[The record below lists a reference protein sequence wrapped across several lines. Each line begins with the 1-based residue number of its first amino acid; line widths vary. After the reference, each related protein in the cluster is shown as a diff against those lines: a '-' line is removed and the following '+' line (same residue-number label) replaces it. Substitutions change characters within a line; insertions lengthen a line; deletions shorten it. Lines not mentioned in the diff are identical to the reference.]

1 MTRAGG
7 LALYTRVAGDSAG
20 VVIRGY
26 STSFSAASKLL
37 PAPVRRRVG
46 AVYAMVRL
54 ADEIVDGASADAGL
68 PPEQARRLLDAMEA
82 ETAAAIACGYSTNL
96 VIHAFATV
104 ARTVGFGT
112 ELTAPFFAAMR
123 ADLTVT
129 RHDADS
135 LRAYI
140 HGSAEVVGLMCLA
153 VFLHGYDVP
162 AGARQIMADGA
173 RRLGAAFQLVN
184 FLRDVGVDE
193 DQLGRHYLTDGDG
206 PLGEAVKHAVLD
218 EVEENLR
225 IAVATIPLLP
235 SGSRAAVAAAAG
247 IFAELS
253 RRLRSTPAK
262 AVRSGRVSVPA
273 PVKLWLVGVAL
284 LGVRRHG
291 SRTGGA
297 R

>member
-1 MTRAGG
+1 MTRADG

-26 STSFSAASKLL
+26 STSFSAASRLL
-37 PAPVRRRVG
+37 AAPVRRRVG
-46 AVYAMVRL
+46 AVYALVRL

-68 PPEQARRLLDAMEA
+68 TPEQAGRLLDAMEA
-82 ETAAAIACGYSTNL
+82 ETDAAIACGYSTNL
-96 VIHAFATV
+96 VIHAFASV
-104 ARTVGFGT
+104 ARTVGFGA

-135 LRAYI
+135 LRAYV

-153 VFLHGYDVP
+153 VFLHGHDVP
-162 AGARQIMADGA
+162 GPARRVMADGA

-184 FLRDVGVDE
+184 FLRDVGADE
-193 DQLGRHYLTDGDG
+193 DRLGRHYLTAGDG
-206 PLGEAVKHAVLD
+206 RFGEAVKHAVLD

-235 SGSRAAVAAAAG
+235 AGSRSAVAAAAA

-253 RRLRSTPAK
+253 RRLRAMPAA

-273 PVKLWLVGVAL
+273 PVKLWLVGAAL
-284 LGVRRHG
+284 VEARRG
-291 SRTGGA
+291 SWTGGA